1 MDKLQALRFFLTLS
15 ETLSFK
21 KTAAQFGVP
30 PSTVSRSLQALE
42 KDLGT
47 RLVERTT
54 RRVRLTEAGEWYRAE
69 VAAPLRALA
78 AADQV
83 VEAQAKAPSGRV
95 RLTALPAYG
104 DLRLFPVLDR
114 FRSAYPQILCD
125 LELTYRFLDLST
137 GDIDVAIRATA
148 DPPDY
153 LVARRLHSH
162 RFLLVGSPGY
172 LDARGRPRTVED
184 LKKHAALA
192 FRGPTG
198 VLPWLATRAD
208 GRVET
213 LSREPVLVT
222 NHGIML
228 LNATLAG
235 EGLCFLP
242 DWGIKDPLADGRL
255 EVVTLEDAELSC
267 IQGPEASLYLLYDPK
282 RARLGRVR
290 ALVDFLV
297 QALGE
302 GAAPSALPSSS

>member
-1 MDKLQALRFFLTLS
+1 MDKLQAIRFFLTLS

-21 KTAAQFGVP
+21 QTATHFGVP
-30 PSTVSRSLQALE
+30 PSTVSRSLKALE
-42 KDLGT
+42 KELGA

-78 AADQV
+78 AADEM
-83 VEAQAKAPSGRV
+83 VEAHSKEPSGRI

-104 DLRLFPVLDR
+104 DLRLFAVLDR
-114 FRSAYPQILCD
+114 FRATYPQILCD
-125 LELTYRFLDLST
+125 LELTYRLLDLST
-137 GDIDVAIRATA
+137 GEIDVAIRATA

-162 RFLLVGSPGY
+162 RFFLVGTPGY
-172 LDARGRPRTVED
+172 FNTHGRPHTVRD
-184 LKKHAALA
+184 LKRHAALA

-198 VLPWLATRAD
+198 VLPWLATRPN
-208 GRVET
+208 GHVET
-213 LSREPVLVT
+213 VSRDPVLVT
-222 NHGIML
+222 NHGMML
-228 LNATLAG
+228 RNATLSG

-242 DWGIKDPLADGRL
+242 GWAIEDELADGRL
-255 EVVTLEDAELSC
+255 EVVTLDDAALSC
-267 IQGPEASLYLLYDPK
+267 VNGPESSVYLLYDPK

-297 QALGE
+297 EALGE
-302 GAAPSALPSSS
+302 QRPPKTRP